1 MTHPLRFSIL
11 ATLLVSGGYLQAAEH
26 FLEPSE
32 IENLTPHPGVP
43 GVSRYITPGAN
54 PGSYDKIMVGG
65 VTFYFA
71 EKSKTK
77 DIDADEMKQ
86 ISDAMK
92 AALVSAAMG
101 KAEVVL
107 SPGPTTV
114 LINVAIT
121 EINMQN
127 KKRGLFSYTPVG
139 LITSTA
145 GNLSGMRIR
154 LRDATLEGE
163 VVDSM
168 TGDVISVFRVDE
180 VGNFDNKKGMSWEDL
195 RATMETS
202 IAKGIAAARAGV
214 GE

>member
-1 MTHPLRFSIL
+1 MIHTSNLSVLTIL
-11 ATLLVSGGYLQAAEH
+11 LACSTYIQAAEH
-26 FLEPSE
+26 FLETSE
-32 IENLTPHPGVP
+32 IENLTPHPDVP
-43 GVSRYITPGAN
+43 GVSRYITPGAD

-92 AALVSAAMG
+92 AALVSAAIG

-127 KKRGLFSYTPVG
+127 KKRGLFSYTPMG
-139 LITSTA
+139 LVASTA
-145 GNLSGMRIR
+145 GNLTGMRIR
-154 LRDATLEGE
+154 LRDAALEGE
-163 VVDSM
+163 AVDSM

-180 VGNFDNKKGMSWEDL
+180 VGNFDDNKGMSWEDL
-195 RATMETS
+195 RVTMETS